1 MVYIKCN
8 RLVGC
13 ISLFAETIAVL
24 HREGMIMHS
33 EDATEES
40 GFMSWLRAAYQLIV
54 MIAIYATSSSLA
66 IGTVYVLLMWL
77 GILEP

>member
-1 MVYIKCN
+1 
-8 RLVGC
+8 
-13 ISLFAETIAVL
+13 
-24 HREGMIMHS
+24 MHS